1 MIPEIGKE
9 NQFMKNYL
17 SLEKKLSRLY
27 WRKNPYWFLPFKK
40 FDDEEFKEINRYYG
54 FYFISNY
61 GQVVSFHRRFPQ
73 VLRYQFSNGS
83 FVVELYIQGVPT
95 KHYIHDLVY
104 AHFCKPFD
112 SDYSVVHR
120 NGISTDNYYKNLRL
134 KVRRNVPIHKRRRK
148 KRHDFSLFFRIE
160 SEAPPSS
167 ALSVSIIQFD
177 KGGKFLRE
185 YPSIKMASV
194 GSGVSTSN
202 IILCCIGR
210 KRFSG
215 GYQWKYKRD
224 PLFKKG
230 ICNIEPVKKL
240 TYYNAIAVLQFD
252 YKGKF
257 IKEYSSIARAAWEHK
272 TCRQSIQKCAQG
284 KKRAAGGFQWR
295 YRNDPVF
302 ANGIIDMEPLIHP
315 ELREL
320 NPVLQ
325 FDLEGKFLKEYASHK
340 TAANH
345 LNIKPALIR
354 ECCKGNIKISA
365 GYQWRFKKDPLFKK
379 GICDIGPVEYDIS
392 PVARAVLQFDLNG
405 NFTREYQ
412 STVEAVKFTGARHS
426 NISKC
431 VSYAG
436 NLSAGGFQWRYKD
449 DPIFKDGIK
458 NIGPASMLDY
468 SHYKGIL
475 KFDLNGNFI
484 KEFASVRKAARD
496 IGKRHTLI
504 SRCAHGEAETAYGF
518 LWKFRS
524 DPLFANGITNIEPVH
539 KPEKP
544 EPKRILQFTLSG
556 KFIKEFR
563 SPEHAAREYGVT
575 PTVIKNSLKEKSR
588 MSAGFLWR
596 YKDDPLFKNGK
607 INVKPSPRSVINT
620 RKNILQ
626 FDRKGTFIR
635 EYESPGHACGRLG
648 INLGTLY
655 NCLCGKTKTCGGYQW
670 RYTDD
675 PAFKNGITDLEEVKP
690 KRFRNAKIIV
700 QCDLEGNII
709 KEYHSIGEAS
719 RQLGIDRRNITLCA
733 NGKEKTAAGFTWKW
747 KQE

>member
-61 GQVVSFHRRFPQ
+61 GQVVSFHRRFPRL
-73 VLRYQFSNGS
+73 LRYQFLNGS
-83 FVVELYIQGVPT
+83 FVVGLSIQGVPT

-112 SDYSVVHR
+112 SDYNVVHR

-167 ALSVSIIQFD
+167 ALSLSILQFD

-194 GSGVSTSN
+194 GSGVSTSD
-202 IILCCIGR
+202 IILCCIGK
-210 KRFSG
+210 KRFSR

-240 TYYNAIAVLQFD
+240 TYYNVIAVLQFD
-252 YKGKF
+252 CKGKF
-257 IKEYSSIARAAWEHK
+257 IKEYSSI
-272 TCRQSIQKCAQG
+272 
-284 KKRAAGGFQWR
+284 
-295 YRNDPVF
+295 
-302 ANGIIDMEPLIHP
+302 
-315 ELREL
+315 
-320 NPVLQ
+320 
-325 FDLEGKFLKEYASHK
+325 
-340 TAANH
+340 
-345 LNIKPALIR
+345 
-354 ECCKGNIKISA
+354 
-365 GYQWRFKKDPLFKK
+365 
-379 GICDIGPVEYDIS
+379 
-392 PVARAVLQFDLNG
+392 
-405 NFTREYQ
+405 
-412 STVEAVKFTGARHS
+412 VEAVKFTGTSHS

-436 NLSAGGFQWRYKD
+436 NFSAGGFQWRYKD

-496 IGKRHTLI
+496 IGKRHALI
-504 SRCAHGEAETAYGF
+504 SRCALGEAETAYGF

-539 KPEKP
+539 KPGKP
-544 EPKRILQFTLSG
+544 EPRCILQFTLSG

-575 PTVIKNSLKEKSR
+575 PTVIEMCLKGQSR

-596 YKDDPLFKNGK
+596 YKDDPLFKNGVRDIAPVRKKPDYSSAPVLRFDLRGNYQEEFPSAAEAARIMGIPPRKIRDCLNGKLETSAGYRWRFKDDPLFKNGK
-607 INVKPSPRSVINT
+607 INVEPSPRSIINT
-620 RKNILQ
+620 RGNILQ

-635 EYESPGHACGRLG
+635 EYESPGHACRKLE

-655 NCLCGKTKTCGGYQW
+655 TCLRGKTKTCGGYQW
-670 RYTDD
+670 RYADD

-719 RQLGIDRRNITLCA
+719 RQLGINRRHITLCA